1 MRIIRISIH
10 GFKTFARAT
19 EFVFDP
25 GITAVVG
32 PNGSGKSNIVDAM
45 RWCLGEQSFSLL
57 RSKKTSD
64 VIFAGSDKRPRL
76 GMAEVTITLD
86 NSNGE
91 IPLDYSE
98 VEVTRRAYRD
108 GDNEY
113 LVNGQRVRL
122 QDVVE
127 LLSQTGLGKRTY
139 SVVGQ
144 GLIDRA
150 LSMAPEERRS
160 LFEEAAGITGYQIK
174 RTTAMR
180 RLEAT
185 EANLTRVHDIV
196 AELSPRLGYMKRQA
210 ERAREREQIAADLQ
224 AVLRDWY
231 GFRWHTT
238 LRQLEANHGTE
249 SAARAAVTA
258 RQGLLADVS
267 MRIDMVQGQQRQLRA
282 SLADLHAAGAGLHR
296 QAETVGRELA
306 VAQERLRQLQARQED
321 ARRELSPL
329 HHEQESL
336 VAHLA
341 ELQAAVAE
349 AQAAH
354 AVLQAAA
361 DALQAEVGQRQE
373 ARQALVRALE
383 AARTHLRKQQDQQ
396 ADAASR
402 VTQLGERRS
411 ILQAELARYTAS
423 LEQAL
428 GESTAAMEALRAA
441 EVQAGQVD
449 ERATSLQAD
458 RAALERGI
466 EALRGQLRDAEE
478 TRRAADRALDRLH
491 TRQDLL
497 SRLREEGAG
506 YGSGVRGVLSASG
519 GSVASAATGSKG
531 TGRAGGPLRGILGT
545 VASLLRVPSH
555 LEKAIE
561 TALGGALQNV
571 VTERWDDASAA
582 IEYLKQ
588 QRGGRATFLP
598 LDRLSVLPA
607 ITAPRSQGILG
618 NAADLVEYDAAVAP
632 AMQQLLN
639 RVWVAETLPAARA
652 ALDKFGGGA
661 RPTVVTLEGE
671 IVRPGGAVTGGSDNM
686 RGDDSLL
693 ARERE
698 LRELPRQIE
707 RSSQEARRAAAACG
721 ELARQIEAA
730 RLGVEEHQRTL
741 AELARQE
748 RQERQAVEELRRRSD
763 RAVQAHRW
771 QAERCA
777 QIEAE
782 LAALQEHETTLQ
794 ASLGG
799 MEGAVGAALAAVAG
813 AEADLAAAR
822 ADELLQELGERRAA
836 AAGALGQLH
845 SRQALLDSSE
855 RSRRNVADQIEAK
868 RRQIEGLE
876 GEIERLGE
884 QVAVLSKQEADLSAE
899 IAVLQAQ
906 IDPIEAQLL
915 ALDAGLAEE
924 QTLERSLQAAL
935 RKEETVS
942 NAAQLHLQ
950 RSQDLLQQ
958 LRGEIEQDLGLVAL
972 EQSED
977 IAYQPPL
984 PWDAFVK
991 QLPVV
996 ESIPDGM
1003 DEEVRDLRARLA
1015 RLGGVN
1021 PEAPRE
1027 YEEAAGRHE
1036 FLLVQSGDLE
1046 AALADLRKIIGEL
1059 DERMEVELR
1068 RTYDAVGKEFTRLF
1082 AQLFNGGTAHLEL
1095 TDPDHIGT
1103 SGIEIIARP
1112 PGKRPQSL
1120 ALLSGGERSLSACAL
1135 IFAILR
1141 VSPTPFCVLDEVDAA
1156 LDEANIDRFR
1166 LMLEDMSKDTQFII
1180 VTHNRRTLEG
1190 ANTIYG
1196 VTMGNDGISRV
1207 MSLRLEGDKILTHN
1221 DSGADDAA
1229 PPEIVEVVEM

>member
-1 MRIIRISIH
+1 MRINRITIH
-10 GFKTFARAT
+10 GFKTFARST

-32 PNGSGKSNIVDAM
+32 PNGSGKSNIVDSM

-76 GMAEVTITLD
+76 GMAEVTIALD
-86 NSNGE
+86 NTNGE
-91 IPLDYSE
+91 IPLEYTE
-98 VEVTRRAYRD
+98 VEITRRAYRD

-122 QDVVE
+122 QDVID
-127 LLSQTGLGKRTY
+127 LLAQTGLGKRTY

-180 RLEAT
+180 RLDAT
-185 EANLTRVHDIV
+185 QTNLTRVQDIV

-210 ERAREREQIAADLQ
+210 ERARERGHVAADLQ
-224 AVLRDWY
+224 ALLRDWY

-238 LRQLEANHGTE
+238 LRQLETNHAAEAATRTAVTE
-249 SAARAAVTA
+249 RQAALAEVTA
-258 RQGLLADVS
+258 R
-267 MRIDMVQGQQRQLRA
+267 IDTVRASQRELRA
-282 SLADLHAAGAGLHR
+282 ELADLHASGAGLHR
-296 QAETVGRELA
+296 DAETVGRELA
-306 VAQERLRQLQARQED
+306 VAQERLRQLYARQED
-321 ARRELSPL
+321 AKRELAPL
-329 HHEQESL
+329 YSQQETL
-336 VAHLA
+336 EGRVA

-349 AQAAH
+349 AQ
-354 AVLQAAA
+354 VLQAERQRAA

-373 ARQALVRALE
+373 ARQALVKNLD
-383 AARTHLRKQQDQQ
+383 AARGILRRQQDQQ
-396 ADAASR
+396 TDASSR
-402 VTQLGERRS
+402 LAQVGERRTA
-411 ILQAELARYTAS
+411 LQAELA
-423 LEQAL
+423 QH
-428 GESTAAMEALRAA
+428 TAALEKAQQEVAAAEEALAAA
-441 EVQAGQVD
+441 ETQAGQAD
-449 ERATSLQAD
+449 ERVGHIQAEIG
-458 RAALERGI
+458 AVEQQI
-466 EALRGQLRDAEE
+466 ESLRGELRGAEE

-506 YGSGVRGVLSASG
+506 YGSGVRNVL
-519 GSVASAATGSKG
+519 AAAHAKG
-531 TGRAGGPLRGILGT
+531 PSRSSTQLSGILGT
-545 VASLLRVPSH
+545 VASLLRVPSN
-555 LEKAIE
+555 LEKAVE

-571 VTERWDDASAA
+571 ITESWNDASAA

-607 ITAPRSQGILG
+607 IAAPRTRGILG
-618 NAADLVEYDAAVAP
+618 NAVDLVDFDARVAP

-639 RVWVAETLPAARA
+639 RVWVAENLAAARS
-652 ALDKFGGGA
+652 ALDSFSGGA

-671 IVRPGGAVTGGSDNM
+671 IVRPGGAVTGGSENT

-693 ARERE
+693 SRERE
-698 LRELPRQIE
+698 LRDLPGQIE
-707 RSSQEARRAAAACG
+707 RSSLEARNAAAACG
-721 ELARQIEAA
+721 DYNKRIETSRLQLEERQ
-730 RLGVEEHQRTL
+730 RSL

-748 RQERQAVEELRRRSD
+748 RAQRQQVEELRRRTD
-763 RAVQAHRW
+763 RATQARRW
-771 QAERCA
+771 QEERCT
-777 QIEAE
+777 QTGAE
-782 LAALQEHETTLQ
+782 I
-794 ASLGG
+794 
-799 MEGAVGAALAAVAG
+799 AALAERATALQANFTAFEQASASAQAG
-813 AEADLAAAR
+813 VMDAEAALAAAR
-822 ADELLQELGERRAA
+822 ADELLQELAERRAA
-836 AAGALGQLH
+836 AAEAQGHLRSQ
-845 SRQALLDSSE
+845 QALLDNTL
-855 RSRRNVADQIEAK
+855 RSRQSTADQIAAK
-868 RRQIEGLE
+868 QRQIAGLE
-876 GEIERLGE
+876 QEMGTLGE
-884 QVAVLSKQEADLSAE
+884 QVAALRSQENELSSK

-906 IDPIEAQLL
+906 IDPLEAQLQI
-915 ALDAGLAEE
+915 LDTNLAEE
-924 QTLERSLQAAL
+924 QAQERTLQGAL
-935 RKEETVS
+935 RREETAW

-950 RSQDLLQQ
+950 RSQDLLEQ
-958 LRGEIEQDLGLVAL
+958 LRGEIQQDLGLVAL
-972 EQSED
+972 EQSEEV
-977 IAYQPPL
+977 AYQPPL
-984 PWDAFVK
+984 PWDAFVE

-996 ESIPDGM
+996 EAIPDGM
-1003 DEEVRDLRARLA
+1003 DEEVRELRARLA
-1015 RLGGVN
+1015 RLGNVN
-1021 PEAPRE
+1021 PDAVRE

-1036 FLLVQSGDLE
+1036 FLLTQSADLE
-1046 AALADLRKIIGEL
+1046 AALADLKKIIAEL

-1068 RTYDAVGKEFTRLF
+1068 RTFDAVGKEFTRLF
-1082 AQLFNGGTAHLEL
+1082 QQLFNGGTAHLEL
-1095 TDPDHIGT
+1095 TDPEHIGA

-1166 LMLEDMSKDTQFII
+1166 LMLEDMSQDTQFII

-1196 VTMGNDGISRV
+1196 VTMGDDGVSRV
-1207 MSLRLEGDKILTHN
+1207 MSLRLEGDKIVN
-1221 DSGADDAA
+1221 QASGGDTL
-1229 PPEIVEVVEM
+1229 PPELAEVVDM

>member
-1 MRIIRISIH
+1 VRIIRISIH

-91 IPLDYSE
+91 IPLEYSE
-98 VEVTRRAYRD
+98 VEISRRAYRD

-122 QDVVE
+122 QDVID

-185 EANLTRVHDIV
+185 QVNLTRVQDIV

-210 ERAREREQIAADLQ
+210 ERARERAQIAADLQ
-224 AVLRDWY
+224 VLLRDWY
-231 GFRWHTT
+231 GFRWHMT
-238 LRQLEANHGTE
+238 LRQLESNHAAE
-249 SAARAAVTA
+249 AAARAAVGA
-258 RQGLLADVS
+258 RQEALGGLTAQ
-267 MRIDMVQGQQRQLRA
+267 IDALRELQRTLRA
-282 SLADLHAAGAGLHR
+282 ELADLHAAGSGLHR
-296 QAETVGRELA
+296 DAEVVGRELA
-306 VAQERLRQLQARQED
+306 VAQERLRQLYARQED
-321 ARRELSPL
+321 AKRELVPL
-329 HHEQESL
+329 HSQGETL
-336 VAHLA
+336 GARIA
-341 ELQAAVAE
+341 ELQAAVAA
-349 AQAAH
+349 AQALH
-354 AVLQAAA
+354 GERQGAA
-361 DALQAEVGQRQE
+361 DGLQAEVGQRQE
-373 ARQALVRALE
+373 ARQALVKRLE
-383 AARTHLRKQQDQQ
+383 AARGQLRREQDQQ
-396 ADAASR
+396 TDAASR
-402 VTQLGERRS
+402 LTQLGERRTALLGE
-411 ILQAELARYTAS
+411 IGQQAAALEKAQGEARAAEEALAAGEVQAGAADEQAAVFAAEIGA
-423 LEQAL
+423 LEQQIETL
-428 GESTAAMEALRAA
+428 RGELRAA
-441 EVQAGQVD
+441 E
-449 ERATSLQAD
+449 ES
-458 RAALERGI
+458 
-466 EALRGQLRDAEE
+466 
-478 TRRAADRALDRLH
+478 RRAADRALDRLH

-506 YGSGVRGVLSASG
+506 YGSGVRNVL
-519 GSVASAATGSKG
+519 AAAQGK
-531 TGRAGGPLRGILGT
+531 AALRGILGT

-555 LEKAIE
+555 LEKAVE

-571 VTERWDDASAA
+571 VTESWNDASAA

-588 QRGGRATFLP
+588 GRGGRATFLP
-598 LDRLSVLPA
+598 LDRLSVLPP
-607 ITAPRSQGILG
+607 IHPPRTRGMLG
-618 NAADLVEYDAAVAP
+618 NAADLVEFDDRVAP

-639 RVWVAETLPAARA
+639 RVWVTENLPAARA
-652 ALDKFGGGA
+652 ALDAHSGSA

-671 IVRPGGAVTGGSDNM
+671 IVRPGGAVTGGSENT

-693 ARERE
+693 SRERE
-698 LRELPRQIE
+698 LRELPREIE
-707 RSSQEARRAAAACG
+707 RGGQEARKAAAACG
-721 ELARQIEAA
+721 DFNQRIEAA
-730 RLGVEEHQRTL
+730 RLQLESRQRAR

-748 RQERQAVEELRRRSD
+748 RAQRQQVEELRRRAD
-763 RAVQAHRW
+763 RAAQAVRW
-771 QAERCA
+771 QEERLGGARAEVETLAVRA
-777 QIEAE
+777 
-782 LAALQEHETTLQ
+782 AALQANFAAYE
-794 ASLGG
+794 A
-799 MEGAVGAALAAVAG
+799 AAAAALAGVSE
-813 AEADLAAAR
+813 AEAAVTEAR
-822 ADELLQELGERRAA
+822 ADELLQALGERRAA
-836 AAGALGQLH
+836 AAEALGQLR
-845 SRQALLDSSE
+845 SQQALLE
-855 RSRRNVADQIEAK
+855 NTARNRASVAEQIGAK
-868 RRQIEGLE
+868 QRQIGGLE
-876 GEIERLGE
+876 AEMSILGA
-884 QVAVLSKQEADLSAE
+884 QVAELRGREGELSGR
-899 IAVLQAQ
+899 IAVLQGQ
-906 IDPIEAQLL
+906 IDPLEARLGL
-915 ALDAGLAEE
+915 HDAEMAELGA
-924 QTLERSLQAAL
+924 QERAVTGAL
-935 RKEETVS
+935 RKEETAW

-950 RSQDLLQQ
+950 RSQDLLEQ
-958 LRGEIEQDLGLVAL
+958 LRGEIQADLGLVAL

-977 IAYQPPL
+977 VAYQPPL
-984 PWDAFVK
+984 PWDAFVET
-991 QLPVV
+991 LPVV
-996 ESIPDGM
+996 ESIPEGM
-1003 DEEVRDLRARLA
+1003 DEEVRELRARLA
-1015 RLGGVN
+1015 RLGNVN
-1021 PEAPRE
+1021 PEALRE

-1036 FLLVQSGDLE
+1036 FLLTQSADLE
-1046 AALADLRKIIGEL
+1046 AALGDLRKIIGEL

-1068 RTYDAVGKEFTRLF
+1068 RTFEAVGKEFTRLF
-1082 AQLFNGGTAHLEL
+1082 QQLFSGGTAHLEL
-1095 TDPDHIGT
+1095 TDPDHIGQ

-1166 LMLEDMSKDTQFII
+1166 LMLEDMSQDTQFII

-1196 VTMGNDGISRV
+1196 VTMGNDGVSRV
-1207 MSLRLEGDKILTHN
+1207 MSLRLEGDKIVN
-1221 DSGADDAA
+1221 QGVGGDDPL
-1229 PPEIVEVVEM
+1229 PPELAEVVEM

>member
-1 MRIIRISIH
+1 MRINRISIH

-76 GMAEVTITLD
+76 GMAEVTIALD
-86 NSNGE
+86 NTNGE
-91 IPLDYSE
+91 IPLEYAE
-98 VEVTRRAYRD
+98 VEISRRAYRD

-122 QDVVE
+122 QDVVD
-127 LLSQTGLGKRTY
+127 LLAQTGLGKRTY

-185 EANLTRVHDIV
+185 QTNLTRVQDIV

-210 ERAREREQIAADLQ
+210 ERARERAQIAADLQ

-238 LRQLEANHGTE
+238 LRQLESNHAAE
-249 SAARAAVTA
+249 AAARTAVA
-258 RQGLLADVS
+258 ERQAVLAGVTG
-267 MRIDMVQGQQRQLRA
+267 RIDAVRAQQRQLR
-282 SLADLHAAGAGLHR
+282 SDLADLHASGAGLHR
-296 QAETVGRELA
+296 AAESAGRELA
-306 VAQERLRQLQARQED
+306 VAQERLRQLYARQED
-321 ARRELSPL
+321 AKRELGPL
-329 HHEQESL
+329 HQEQE
-336 VAHLA
+336 VLA
-341 ELQAAVAE
+341 ARVVELQAAVAA
-349 AQAAH
+349 AQA
-354 AVLQAAA
+354 LQAERQTAA
-361 DALQAEVGQRQE
+361 DVLQAEVGQRQT
-373 ARQALVRALE
+373 ARQGLVKNLD
-383 AARTHLRKQQDQQ
+383 AARGILRREQDRQ

-402 VTQLGERRS
+402 LAQIGERRTA
-411 ILQAELARYTAS
+411 LQMELAQQVAA
-423 LEQAL
+423 LEKTQQ
-428 GESTAAMEALRAA
+428 ETAAAEEALRVGEA
-441 EVQAGQVD
+441 QAGQADARVGD
-449 ERATSLQAD
+449 IQAEIAT
-458 RAALERGI
+458 LEQQIDAQRG
-466 EALRGQLRDAEE
+466 ELRGAEE
-478 TRRAADRALDRLH
+478 SRRAADRALDRLH

-506 YGSGVRGVLSASG
+506 YGSGVRNVLAAAQLNTKAQAK
-519 GSVASAATGSKG
+519 GS
-531 TGRAGGPLRGILGT
+531 PLRGILGT

-561 TALGGALQNV
+561 IALGGALQNV
-571 VTERWDDASAA
+571 VTESWNDASAA

-598 LDRLSVLPA
+598 LDRLSVLPPIA
-607 ITAPRSQGILG
+607 APRTRGILG
-618 NAADLVEYDAAVAP
+618 NAVDLVAFDDNVAP

-639 RVWVAETLPAARA
+639 RVWVAENLPAARG
-652 ALDKFGGGA
+652 ALDNFGGGA

-671 IVRPGGAVTGGSDNM
+671 IVRPGGAVTGGSDNT

-698 LRELPRQIE
+698 LRDLPAQIE
-707 RSSQEARRAAAACG
+707 RSTQEARGAAAACG
-721 ELARQIEAA
+721 EYNKQIETA
-730 RLGVEEHQRTL
+730 RLQLEERQRTL
-741 AELARQE
+741 AELARLE
-748 RQERQAVEELRRRSD
+748 RSQRQQVEELRRRTD
-763 RAVQAHRW
+763 RAAQAQRW
-771 QAERCA
+771 QEERCGQLRAELQSLAERAVTLEAGQAEHAQAAAAA
-777 QIEAE
+777 QIQVAEAE
-782 LAALQEHETTLQ
+782 T
-794 ASLGG
+794 
-799 MEGAVGAALAAVAG
+799 AVT
-813 AEADLAAAR
+813 AAR
-822 ADELLQELGERRAA
+822 ADELLQELAERRAA
-836 AAGALGQLH
+836 AAEALGQLR
-845 SRQALLDSSE
+845 SQQALLE
-855 RSRRNVADQIEAK
+855 NTGRSRQSVGDRIAAK
-868 RRQIEGLE
+868 QRQVGGLE
-876 GEIERLGE
+876 QEMATLGG
-884 QVAVLSKQEADLSAE
+884 QVAALRSNEQDLSSQ

-906 IDPIEAQLL
+906 IDPIEAQLQV
-915 ALDAGLAEE
+915 LDTDLAEE
-924 QTLERSLQAAL
+924 QALERTVQGAL
-935 RKEETVS
+935 RKEETAS

-950 RSQDLLQQ
+950 RSQDLLEQ
-958 LRGEIEQDLGLVAL
+958 LRGEIQQDLGLVAL
-972 EQSED
+972 EQSEEV
-977 IAYQPPL
+977 AYQPPL
-984 PWDAFVK
+984 PWDAFVQ

-1003 DEEVRDLRARLA
+1003 DEEVRELRARLA
-1015 RLGGVN
+1015 RLGNVN
-1021 PEAPRE
+1021 PDAVRE

-1036 FLLVQSGDLE
+1036 FLITQSTDLE
-1046 AALADLRKIIGEL
+1046 AALADLRKIIAEL

-1068 RTYDAVGKEFTRLF
+1068 RTFDAVGKEFTRLF
-1082 AQLFNGGTAHLEL
+1082 QQLFSGGTAHLEL
-1095 TDPDHIGT
+1095 TDPEHIGA

-1166 LMLEDMSKDTQFII
+1166 LMLEDMSQDTQFII

-1196 VTMGNDGISRV
+1196 VTMGNDGVSRV
-1207 MSLRLEGDKILTHN
+1207 MSLRLEGDRIVNQTA
-1221 DSGADDAA
+1221 GGDDPV
-1229 PPEIVEVVEM
+1229 PPELAEVVEM

>member
-1 MRIIRISIH
+1 MRINRITIH
-10 GFKTFARAT
+10 GFKTFARST

-76 GMAEVTITLD
+76 GMAEVTIALD
-86 NSNGE
+86 NTNGE
-91 IPLDYSE
+91 IPLEYTE
-98 VEVTRRAYRD
+98 VEITRRAYRD

-122 QDVVE
+122 QDVID

-180 RLEAT
+180 RLDAT
-185 EANLTRVHDIV
+185 QTNLTRVQDIV

-210 ERAREREQIAADLQ
+210 ERARERGQIAADLQ
-224 AVLRDWY
+224 ALLRDWY

-238 LRQLEANHGTE
+238 LRQLEASH
-249 SAARAAVTA
+249 AAETTTRTAVAERQAALAEVT
-258 RQGLLADVS
+258 S
-267 MRIDMVQGQQRQLRA
+267 RIDTVRSSQRQLRA
-282 SLADLHAAGAGLHR
+282 DLADLHASGSGLHR
-296 QAETVGRELA
+296 SAETVGRELA
-306 VAQERLRQLQARQED
+306 VAQERLRQLYARQED
-321 ARRELSPL
+321 AKRELAPL
-329 HHEQESL
+329 HSQQETL
-336 VAHLA
+336 AARVA

-349 AQAAH
+349 TQVLH
-354 AVLQAAA
+354 AERQQAA
-361 DALQAEVGQRQE
+361 DALQAEVGQRQT
-373 ARQALVRALE
+373 ARQALVKNLDV
-383 AARTHLRKQQDQQ
+383 ARSLLRRQQDQQ
-396 ADAASR
+396 TDASSR
-402 VTQLGERRS
+402 LTQVGERRLA
-411 ILQAELARYTAS
+411 LQTELA
-423 LEQAL
+423 QHM
-428 GESTAAMEALRAA
+428 AAQDKAQQEAVAAEEALHAA
-441 EVQAGQVD
+441 EAQAGQAD
-449 ERATSLQAD
+449 ERVGSIQAEI
-458 RAALERGI
+458 AAVEQQI
-466 EALRGQLRDAEE
+466 ESLRGDLRAAEE

-506 YGSGVRGVLSASG
+506 YGSGVRNVLAAAQANKAAGKNSG
-519 GSVASAATGSKG
+519 RLS
-531 TGRAGGPLRGILGT
+531 GILGT

-555 LEKAIE
+555 LEKAVE

-571 VTERWDDASAA
+571 ITDSWNDASAA

-598 LDRLSVLPA
+598 LDRLSVLPPIA
-607 ITAPRSQGILG
+607 APRTRGILG
-618 NAADLVEYDAAVAP
+618 NAVDLVDFDARVTP

-639 RVWVAETLPAARA
+639 RVWVAENLPAARG
-652 ALDKFGGGA
+652 ALDSFSGGA

-671 IVRPGGAVTGGSDNM
+671 IVRPGGAVTGGSENT

-693 ARERE
+693 SRERE
-698 LRELPRQIE
+698 LRDLPGQIE
-707 RSSQEARRAAAACG
+707 RSSQEARSAAAACG
-721 ELARQIEAA
+721 EYNKRIETSRLQLEERQ
-730 RLGVEEHQRTL
+730 RSL

-748 RQERQAVEELRRRSD
+748 RAQRQQVEELRRRAD
-763 RAVQAHRW
+763 RAAQARRW
-771 QAERCA
+771 QEERCA
-777 QIEAE
+777 QTDAEIASLAERAAGLEASFAAFEQASASAQTGVTEAEAE
-782 LAALQEHETTLQ
+782 LAA
-794 ASLGG
+794 
-799 MEGAVGAALAAVAG
+799 
-813 AEADLAAAR
+813 AR
-822 ADELLQELGERRAA
+822 SDELLQELAERRAA
-836 AAGALGQLH
+836 AAEAQGQLR
-845 SRQALLDSSE
+845 SQQALLDNTV
-855 RSRRNVADQIEAK
+855 RNRQSIADQIAAK
-868 RRQIEGLE
+868 QRQITGLE
-876 GEIERLGE
+876 QEMTTLGD
-884 QVAVLSKQEADLSAE
+884 QVAVLRGQENDLSSQ

-906 IDPIEAQLL
+906 IDPLEAQLQI
-915 ALDAGLAEE
+915 LDTSLAEE
-924 QTLERSLQAAL
+924 QAQERTLQGAL
-935 RKEETVS
+935 RREETAW

-950 RSQDLLQQ
+950 RSQDLLEQ
-958 LRGEIEQDLGLVAL
+958 LSGEIRQDLGLVAL

-977 IAYQPPL
+977 VAYQPPL
-984 PWDAFVK
+984 PWDAFVQ

-1003 DEEVRDLRARLA
+1003 DEEVRELRARLA
-1015 RLGGVN
+1015 RLGNVN
-1021 PEAPRE
+1021 PDAVRE
-1027 YEEAAGRHE
+1027 YDEAAGRHE
-1036 FLLVQSGDLE
+1036 FLLTQSADLE
-1046 AALADLRKIIGEL
+1046 AALADLKKIIAEL
-1059 DERMEVELR
+1059 DERMDVELR
-1068 RTYDAVGKEFTRLF
+1068 RTFDAVGKEFTRLF
-1082 AQLFNGGTAHLEL
+1082 QQLFNGGTAHLEL
-1095 TDPDHIGT
+1095 TDPEHIGA

-1166 LMLEDMSKDTQFII
+1166 LMLEDMSQDTQFII

-1196 VTMGNDGISRV
+1196 VTMGDDGVSRV
-1207 MSLRLEGDKILTHN
+1207 MSLRLEGDKIVN
-1221 DSGADDAA
+1221 QAPGGADPL
-1229 PPEIVEVVEM
+1229 PPELAEVVDM